1 MSSRARITFGLALL
15 MVVLAMIIREIHW
28 LAALLMFLGL
38 FLVVWGRL
46 PVETEKMIAQ
56 LPGGKIILKGLDQ
69 LDMILVPRDHD
80 LAKYLRET
88 IERYDDPKRA
98 ALKELLKT
106 RNPHRVG
113 AEWPTFKGDGL
124 VVGDFSGPGPIKEE
138 FRDPIKRIWKQL
150 GADFFRLGRRAHAS

>member
-56 LPGGKIILKGLDQ
+56 LPGGKIILKLTRSIG
-69 LDMILVPRDHD
+69 HD
-80 LAKYLRET
+80 
-88 IERYDDPKRA
+88 IGPER
-98 ALKELLKT
+98 
-106 RNPHRVG
+106 
-113 AEWPTFKGDGL
+113 
-124 VVGDFSGPGPIKEE
+124 S
-138 FRDPIKRIWKQL
+138 
-150 GADFFRLGRRAHAS
+150 